1 MGMDM
6 FVYKY
11 GLFNGLALL
20 AGHWAERTDSRK
32 NLFTRGKNLPMM
44 ILSLREQTLTNIT
57 QGIRNHLMW
66 EKEPVHPPARYRD
79 LATRSKQ
86 QRNLP
91 AYPKA

>member
-1 MGMDM
+1 MQVCQPDI
-6 FVYKY
+6 
-11 GLFNGLALL
+11 GLSGLT
-20 AGHWAERTDSRK
+20 AGKTS
-32 NLFTRGKNLPMM
+32 LRGEKNLPMM
-44 ILSLREQTLTNIT
+44 TLSLREQTLTNIT

-66 EKEPVHPPARYRD
+66 EKEPAHPPARYRD